1 MKKISVLVFV
11 ALFSFGCAQ
20 KNNRADTS
28 WIKNKFTNIP
38 YASISE
44 SQKLDIYLPDSI
56 STKLPV
62 IVSIHGGAFLFG
74 DKADNQVVPMLEG
87 IKRGYAVISI
97 NYRLSDESKFPSQI
111 NDVKT
116 AIRWI
121 KANATEYNLDPNR
134 IALWGGSAGGNLA
147 ALAGTSS
154 DSKELDD
161 LTLGNSEYTCNV
173 QAVVDWFGPINFLEM
188 DKQFAI
194 SKKGEANHNDANSPE
209 SKLVGTKI
217 TLAENLV
224 KKANPET
231 YISADDPYFFVQHGT
246 EDERVPTQQS
256 ISFYN
261 KLVEKLGKEKVS
273 IELLQGAKHG
283 GKQFETEENINKV
296 FQFLDTILKNQ

>member
-1 MKKISVLVFV
+1 MKKLSVLLFF
-11 ALFSFGCAQ
+11 ALITSACAQ
-20 KNNRADTS
+20 KNRQADTS
-28 WIKNKFTNIP
+28 WIKSKFTNIS

-44 SQKLDIYLPDSI
+44 AQKLDIYLPETV

-62 IVSIHGGAFLFG
+62 IVSIHGGAFMFG

-87 IKRGYAVISI
+87 VIRGYAVISI
-97 NYRLSDESKFPSQI
+97 NYRLSGESKFPSQI

-121 KANATEYNLDPNR
+121 KANAAKYNLDPDR

-154 DSKELDD
+154 DIKELDG
-161 LTLGNSEYTCNV
+161 LNPNNSEYTSNV

-194 SKKGEANHNDANSPE
+194 NKKGEANHNDANSPE
-209 SKLVGTKI
+209 SKLVGNKI

-224 KKANPET
+224 QKANPET
-231 YISADDPYFFVQHGT
+231 YISSDDPHFFIQHGT

-256 ISFYN
+256 INFYN
-261 KLVEKLGKEKVS
+261 KLVEKVGKEKVS

-283 GKQFETEENINKV
+283 GEQFESKENLNKV
-296 FQFLDTILKNQ
+296 FQFLDAILKIQ